1 MKFFKFRN
9 KTVLL
14 SFIII
19 ALSALS
25 ISGLQAQKKPVINS
39 NTFGAIEARHLGPAR
54 MSGRVSALDAVE
66 EDFRIVYVG
75 SASGGVW
82 KSTNGGTS
90 FKPVF
95 DKHIQS
101 IGAVVIDQDHPDTV
115 WVGTGEPWIRNS
127 VSIGGGVFKTTNG
140 GDTWKKLGLE
150 NTERIARIVIHP
162 ENSDIVYVA
171 AMGHLWGPNKERG
184 VYKTVDGGKTW
195 EKVLYIDENTG
206 CADITIDPGEPET
219 LYAGM
224 WDFRRK
230 AYTFRSGGPG
240 SGLYKTINGGED
252 WKKLTNDLPKDSV
265 GRIAVDI
272 SSVDTTIVYAL
283 IESKKT
289 ALYRSKDKGESWEKM
304 NKTGVVKERPFYFC
318 YIVADPVDTNRIYKP
333 GLQLGVSNDGGKTF
347 ESGMM
352 MSFGSGVHP
361 DLHALWINPKNNNNL
376 YLGTDGGVYISN
388 DKGVSWR
395 IVRSLPLSQFY
406 HVSTDMEKPY
416 NVYGGLQ
423 DNGSWYGPSASPGGI
438 KNADWDNV
446 GGGDGFYVFA
456 DPNDP
461 NIIYSQYQGGN
472 INCLYLKTNETKT
485 IKPFADKET
494 EKLRFNWNTPVAFG
508 EKSGAMYVGA
518 QYLYRSYDRG
528 DTWERISPDLT
539 TDDPE
544 KQKQDESGGVTI
556 DNTSAENH
564 CTIITIN
571 ESPLDENIIWVGTD
585 DGNLQVT
592 NDGGKN
598 WTDVTNNVP
607 NLPECTWCSFVEPAR
622 FKKGTAYVTFDG
634 HRNGDK
640 TPYVYKTDDY
650 GKTWESLVT
659 ESITSY
665 CHVVKQDPVNP
676 DLLFLGTEFGLFV
689 TIDNGSVWSQFTGN
703 LPNVSIRDIV
713 IQKRENDLVLATHG
727 RGIMIIDD
735 ITPLRYLS
743 LDVVEKDIAFLP
755 SRPYVLRNIGSQQ
768 EFGIG
773 DEFTGQN
780 PPQQAFL
787 TYYLKKRHIFGEM
800 HLEVYDENGILI
812 NVLPAGK
819 RKGINRVPLSIR
831 MTPPKIPTSKSLSF
845 AGFIGPPLPAG
856 DYTVKIVKGDL
867 IEEGKINIIN
877 DPDSPHSEED
887 MALQYKTLMKA
898 YHMLENLAYLDQQV
912 LDMKKGADKILE
924 EKPSRSLKKKL
935 KELSENMENIHV
947 KLVATKAEGM
957 FTQEEQLR
965 EKIANIYGGVV
976 NFMGKPTNSQ
986 IEALDL
992 YETEMKEYQTKVQD
1006 VIENELP
1013 VINEMLIK
1021 DGKDIII
1028 ITTRDEFFEEKKA
1041 ASL

>member
-1 MKFFKFRN
+1 MKLFKFLRKDFLN
-9 KTVLL
+9 YV
-14 SFIII
+14 SFIILYAI
-19 ALSALS
+19 SVSA
-25 ISGLQAQKKPVINS
+25 IQAQKKSLINS

-66 EDFRIVYVG
+66 EDPRIVYVG

-101 IGAVVIDQDHPDTV
+101 IGAVAIDQDHPDTV
-115 WVGTGEPWIRNS
+115 WVGTGEPWTRNS
-127 VSIGGGVFKTTNG
+127 VSIGGGIYKTTNG
-140 GDTWKKLGLE
+140 GETWKKLGLE
-150 NTERIARIVIHP
+150 NTERIARIVINP

-171 AMGHLWGPNKERG
+171 AMGHLWGPNEERG

-195 EKVLYIDENTG
+195 EKVLYVDENTG
-206 CADITIDPGEPET
+206 CADITIDPREPET

-240 SGLYKTINGGED
+240 SGLYKTTNGGKE
-252 WKKLTNDLPKDSV
+252 WKKLTNDLPKDSI

-272 SSVDTTIVYAL
+272 SSVDTTIIYAL

-289 ALYRSKDKGESWEKM
+289 ALYRSKDKGESWEEM
-304 NKTGVVKERPFYFC
+304 NKTGVIKERPFYFC

-333 GLQLGVSNDGGKTF
+333 GLQLSVSDDGGKTF
-347 ESGMM
+347 DSGMM
-352 MSFGSGVHP
+352 MGFGGGVHS
-361 DLHALWINPKNNNNL
+361 DLHALWINPKNNNEL

-388 DKGVSWR
+388 DKGGSWR

-406 HVSTDMEKPY
+406 HVSTDMKKPY

-438 KNADWDNV
+438 QNSDWDNV
-446 GGGDGFYVFA
+446 GGGDGFYVFT
-456 DPNDP
+456 DPDNP
-461 NIIYSQYQGGN
+461 NIIYSQSQGGN
-472 INCLYLKTNETKT
+472 INRRYLKTNESKT
-485 IKPFADKET
+485 IKPIANKET
-494 EKLRFNWNTPVAFG
+494 GKLRFNWDTPVAFG
-508 EKSGAMYVGA
+508 EKSDAMYIGA

-528 DTWERISPDLT
+528 DRWERISPDLT
-539 TDDPE
+539 TNDPE
-544 KQKQDESGGVTI
+544 KQKQEKSGGVTI

-571 ESPLDENIIWVGTD
+571 ESSLDENIIWVGTD

-592 NDGGKN
+592 TDGGKN
-598 WTDVTNNVP
+598 WTDVTGNIP
-607 NLPECTWCSFVEPAR
+607 DLPDCTWCSFVEPGR
-622 FKKGTAYVTFDG
+622 FEKGTVYVTFDG

-640 TPYVYKTDDY
+640 TPYVYKSGDY

-659 ESITSY
+659 EKITSY
-665 CHVVKQDPVNP
+665 CHVVKQDLVNP

-689 TIDNGSVWSQFTGN
+689 TIDDGSVWSQFTGN
-703 LPNVSIRDIV
+703 IPNVSIRDMV
-713 IQKRENDLVLATHG
+713 FQKRENDLVLATHG

-743 LDVVEKDIAFLP
+743 NEVVEKDLTFLS

-768 EFGIG
+768 EFGGG
-773 DEFTGQN
+773 DEFTGKN

-800 HLEVYDENGILI
+800 HLEVYDENGKLI
-812 NVLPAGK
+812 NKLPAGK

-831 MTPPKIPTSKSLSF
+831 LKPPKVPTSKSLSF
-845 AGFIGPPLPAG
+845 AGFFGPPLAAG
-856 DYTVKIVKGDL
+856 NYSVKIVKGDL
-867 IEEGKINIIN
+867 IEEGSFKIID
-877 DPDSPHSEED
+877 DPDSPHSKED
-887 MALQYKTLMKA
+887 RALQHKTLMKS
-898 YHMLENLAYLDQQV
+898 YHMLENLAYLDHQV
-912 LDMKKGADKILE
+912 LDIKKGADKILE
-924 EKPSRSLKKKL
+924 EEPSRSLMKKL
-935 KELSENMENIHV
+935 KELSENMENTHV

-965 EKIANIYGGVV
+965 EKISNIYGGVV
-976 NFMGKPTNSQ
+976 NFLGKPTNSQ

-992 YETEMKEYQTKVQD
+992 YETDMNKYQNTVQD

-1013 VINEMLIK
+1013 AINEMIEK
-1021 DGKDIII
+1021 EGKETII
-1028 ITTRDEFFEEKKA
+1028 ITTREDFFEEEN
-1041 ASL
+1041 